1 MRTSLQS
8 AMSRGFTLVEVAVV
22 LLVISVLI
30 AMAAAIT
37 RGVTAAQKRSL
48 TATRMAMV
56 DAAILQFVT
65 TQRRLPCPADGTLAS
80 THGDAGIE
88 DPARNP
94 TNGCPVAQ
102 TNGVVPWR
110 ALALT
115 ELEITDG
122 WDRRMTYRVFPA
134 LAANSGMDMTWC
146 DPAGT
151 GAAQG
156 ANQACNVNSIAPGT
170 ACSSAATAFCTPPNG
185 FLANKGLLVRNL
197 IGTALMDP
205 AANPHTGAAYVVI
218 SHGESGGGG
227 YLSSGVL
234 GGSTVVDGTE
244 EARNYANVAYA
255 AGNHFVD
262 DSIADVSGAG
272 HFDDIV
278 SRPSVMGVI
287 TRAGLGPRTR

>member
-65 TQRRLPCPADGTLAS
+65 TQRRLPCPANGTLAS
-80 THGDAGIE
+80 SDNNAGIE
-88 DPARNP
+88 
-94 TNGCPVAQ
+94 TNRTAGAGCTTDQA
-102 TNGVVPWR
+102 NGVVPWR

-115 ELEITDG
+115 ELEATDG
-122 WDRRMTYRVFPA
+122 WDRRLTYRVFPG
-134 LAANSGMDMTWC
+134 LAADGGMDMTWC

-151 GAAQG
+151 GG
-156 ANQACNVNSIAPGT
+156 APGPT
-170 ACSSAATAFCTPPNG
+170 TCSNLCVGTNMATCTRPDY
-185 FLANKGLLVRNL
+185 FLQTKGLRVRNL
-197 IGTALMDP
+197 GETLLM
-205 AANPHTGAAYVVI
+205 NPSPVAPETHSGAAYVMI

-227 YLSSGVL
+227 FLNGGTLAASTTTDGVK
-234 GGSTVVDGTE
+234 
-244 EARNYANVAYA
+244 EALNYATQIYDPAITY
-255 AGNHFVD
+255 HLYD
-262 DSIADVSGAG
+262 DTLSEVGGAN

-278 SRPSVMGVI
+278 SRPSILGVI
-287 TRAGLGPRTR
+287 SKAGLGPRTH